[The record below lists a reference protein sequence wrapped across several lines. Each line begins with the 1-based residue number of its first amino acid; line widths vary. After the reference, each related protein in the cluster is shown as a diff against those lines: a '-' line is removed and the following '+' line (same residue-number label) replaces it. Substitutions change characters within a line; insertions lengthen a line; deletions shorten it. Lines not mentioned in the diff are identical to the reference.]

1 MEAHAMKSITQD
13 NHQTKCLSAKSMRF
27 FQQYRI
33 AKILHA
39 ANANKIK
46 GIPAM
51 QIFLLA
57 VSIVFQH
64 KSLYMQMNLHPD
76 TLPFGKDTF
85 YRFMNSC
92 HTNWRKFTTLLSF
105 SIIRHS
111 IEPLTDEKRRNVLI
125 IDDSIFNRSRS
136 KKVELLAKVFDHAHG
151 LYTFGFRMLTLGWS
165 DGNTFLPVSHCLL
178 STANQKNRINEA
190 SAKVD
195 PRTNGGSQRKLAQ
208 LKATD
213 VVLQLLKETK
223 ATGISA
229 QHVLFDTWFCAPA
242 SLTAIKDIGFDVIA
256 MAKKTSKMHYR
267 YQGKMQDVKA
277 IYQQNTKRRGRAKY
291 LLSVEAEAVK
301 DGKAI
306 PVRFVYVHNRNR
318 RKDYLV
324 LVTTDMSLGEEEV
337 ISLYGRRWGIEV
349 FFKICKSYLHLS
361 KDCRSISYDAMTA
374 HVAVVFTR
382 YMLLAVEQRES
393 QDLRSIGEL
402 FYLTIDE
409 LPDLQFLDALH
420 LLLLQFAELVQ
431 KNCLLSEQAVQLM
444 LDSFLQELPSLWAES
459 LPKCS

>member
-1 MEAHAMKSITQD
+1 MKSITQD
-13 NHQTKCLSAKSMRF
+13 NHPTESLSAKSRQF

-33 AKILHA
+33 ARILHA

-51 QIFLLA
+51 RIFLLA
-57 VSIVFQH
+57 VSIVFQRR
-64 KSLYMQMNLHPD
+64 SLYMQMNLHPD

-92 HTNWRKFTTLLSF
+92 HTNWRKFTTLLVS
-105 SIIRHS
+105 SIIRRS
-111 IEPLTDEKRRNVLI
+111 IEPLTDVKRRNVLI
-125 IDDSIFNRSRS
+125 IDDSIFSRSRS

-178 STANQKNRINEA
+178 STSNQKNRINES

-195 PRTNGGSQRKLAQ
+195 PRTNGGRQRKLSQ

-223 ATGISA
+223 VAGISA
-229 QHVLFDTWFCAPA
+229 QHVLFDSWFCSPA
-242 SLTAIKDIGFDVIA
+242 SLAAIKDIGFDVIA
-256 MAKKTSKMHYR
+256 MAKKTSKIHYR
-267 YQGKMQDVKA
+267 YQGKMQAVKA
-277 IYQQNTKRRGRAKY
+277 IYQQNKKRRGRAKY
-291 LLSVEAEAVK
+291 LLSVKAETVK

-324 LVTTDMSLGEEEV
+324 LVTTDMSLGEEEI

-402 FYLTIDE
+402 FYLSIDE
-409 LPDLQFLDALH
+409 LPDLQFLEALH
-420 LLLLQFAELVQ
+420 LVLLQFSALVQ
-431 KNCLLSEQAVQLM
+431 KNCLLREQVVQLM
-444 LDSFLQELPSLWAES
+444 LDSFLQELPCLWSES
-459 LPKCS
+459 LRKCA